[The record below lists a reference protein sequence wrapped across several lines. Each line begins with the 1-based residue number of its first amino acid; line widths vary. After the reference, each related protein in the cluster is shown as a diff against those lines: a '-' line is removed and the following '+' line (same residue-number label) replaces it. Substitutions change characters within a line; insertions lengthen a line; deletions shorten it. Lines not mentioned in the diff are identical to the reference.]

1 LFCEHPESIIKIM
14 SKDFKYASFI
24 LMKFN
29 RVDVGGHENEVDR
42 KALNKLSEPSYSGV
56 LLLA

>member
-1 LFCEHPESIIKIM
+1 M
-14 SKDFKYASFI
+14 
-24 LMKFN
+24 LMKFS
-29 RVDVGGHENEVDR
+29 RVDVGGHENKVDR

>member
-1 LFCEHPESIIKIM
+1 M